1 MVLLLDAS
9 VHESDASGASA
20 SYARCAAVI
29 KQIKSLSG
37 DYHVQS
43 SATQFL
49 RASLTTCGLSS

>member
-29 KQIKSLSG
+29 KQI
-37 DYHVQS
+37 
-43 SATQFL
+43 TQ
-49 RASLTTCGLSS
+49 R